1 MDFSEYHC
9 HSMKMSCPGLTWDTF
24 LCGPSPNPI
33 ARSSKLLIAYGS
45 RIRQDEHNCLH
56 HVKSHCTWTSLLAH
70 LFAPLPLIG
79 DDYTVME
86 MDLRDAD
93 SHGMLSKANLSSFLP
108 VAARI
113 ITCHEALKTNTLSA
127 SVTAC
132 SHNGPAKSICC
143 MKKKMNGIK

>member
-1 MDFSEYHC
+1 M
-9 HSMKMSCPGLTWDTF
+9 
-24 LCGPSPNPI
+24 
-33 ARSSKLLIAYGS
+33 
-45 RIRQDEHNCLH
+45 
-56 HVKSHCTWTSLLAH
+56 
-70 LFAPLPLIG
+70 FAPLPLIG
-79 DDYTVME
+79 DDDYTVME

-127 SVTAC
+127 SLTAC

-143 MKKKMNGIK
+143 MKKKMKGIK